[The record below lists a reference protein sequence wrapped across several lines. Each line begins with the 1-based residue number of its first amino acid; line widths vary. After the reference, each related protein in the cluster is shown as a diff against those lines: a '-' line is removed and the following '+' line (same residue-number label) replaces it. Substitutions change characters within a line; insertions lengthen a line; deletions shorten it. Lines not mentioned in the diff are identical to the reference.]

1 MIHGNRRNPSVGRG
15 TAPTSGDG
23 DCPGGNPRARRR
35 PTDMEAG
42 TGCGGGTDGR
52 TGIHAHSI
60 SVTGAVL
67 GEQQRGARRRAS
79 GHGRGGRQARSRD
92 ATRDAAA
99 CGSSGGGAGAHDRA
113 VRSTSQRCDAERQQ
127 HGIGRGPGQRRVK
140 RRGATARYDTWHGLI
155 DSSEPHM
162 QPTTTTN
169 PRKKIRS
176 SHGRRANVQTGAWH
190 QKSMIP

>member
-1 MIHGNRRNPSVGRG
+1 MMKVEVTPPRERPVSGYPPLHGNRRNPSVGRG

-60 SVTGAVL
+60 SVTCPVL

-99 CGSSGGGAGAHDRA
+99 CGSSGGRAGAHDRT

-140 RRGATARYDTWHGLI
+140 RRGATARYDTWHGLGGLQQVPGI
-155 DSSEPHM
+155 K
-162 QPTTTTN
+162 N
-169 PRKKIRS
+169 R
-176 SHGRRANVQTGAWH
+176 
-190 QKSMIP
+190 

>member
-1 MIHGNRRNPSVGRG
+1 
-15 TAPTSGDG
+15 
-23 DCPGGNPRARRR
+23 
-35 PTDMEAG
+35 MEAG

-60 SVTGAVL
+60 SVTCPVL

-79 GHGRGGRQARSRD
+79 GHGRGGGQARSRD

-140 RRGATARYDTWHGLI
+140 RRGATARYDTWHGLGPEPRELMTVSRRPSPPQ
-155 DSSEPHM
+155 DSQTPRSVYKKEERHM
-162 QPTTTTN
+162 RLRHNQ
-169 PRKKIRS
+169 
-176 SHGRRANVQTGAWH
+176 GLL
-190 QKSMIP
+190 IPLTLD

>member
-1 MIHGNRRNPSVGRG
+1 
-15 TAPTSGDG
+15 
-23 DCPGGNPRARRR
+23 
-35 PTDMEAG
+35 MEAG

-60 SVTGAVL
+60 SVTCPVL

-140 RRGATARYDTWHGLI
+140 RRGATARYDTWHGFVVKAQPQTSSSHHDDESI
-155 DSSEPHM
+155 VFYDSSAKPKRR
-162 QPTTTTN
+162 PGRSA
-169 PRKKIRS
+169 RKRMKL
-176 SHGRRANVQTGAWH
+176 H
-190 QKSMIP
+190 PP

>member
-1 MIHGNRRNPSVGRG
+1 MAVDQMVEIHAERRDPSVGRE
-15 TAPTSGDG
+15 TEPTSGDG

-52 TGIHAHSI
+52 TGIHARSI
-60 SVTGAVL
+60 SVTCPVL

-79 GHGRGGRQARSRD
+79 GHGRGGGQARSRD

-127 HGIGRGPGQRRVK
+127 HGIGRGPHRHNNRHHKQD
-140 RRGATARYDTWHGLI
+140 ARAM
-155 DSSEPHM
+155 DSFSAGS
-162 QPTTTTN
+162 
-169 PRKKIRS
+169 RL
-176 SHGRRANVQTGAWH
+176 
-190 QKSMIP
+190 